1 MMGLGFYLLAVSI
14 FDIKEKAIPVLF
26 LVVGG
31 ILAGMGA
38 VYSVIGGEVG
48 WYFPLVGMIP
58 GAALLVIAKITEK
71 MGYGDGI
78 VLLMIGGM
86 NGYRGSLL
94 VLCMGSFFASIFCV
108 VLLAVRKVKKHNRIP
123 YVPFLTGAYWLY
135 ISVFA

>member
-1 MMGLGFYLLAVSI
+1 MGLGFYLLAVSI

-31 ILAGMGA
+31 ILAGAGA
-38 VYSVIGGEVG
+38 VYGVIVG
-48 WYFPLVGMIP
+48 AASWYLPLFGMMP
-58 GAALLVIAKITEK
+58 GAALLVIARITEK

-86 NGYRGSLL
+86 IGYRGSLL

-108 VLLAVRKVKKHNRIP
+108 VLLAVRKVKKHSRIP

-135 ISVFA
+135 ISVFV

>member
-1 MMGLGFYLLAVSI
+1 MGLGFYLLVVSI

-31 ILAGMGA
+31 ILAGVGA
-38 VYSVIGGEVG
+38 VYSVIVGEVS
-48 WYFPLVGMIP
+48 WYLPLLGMMP
-58 GAALLVIAKITEK
+58 GAALLVIARITEK

-78 VLLMIGGM
+78 VLLMIGGLI
-86 NGYRGSLL
+86 GYRGSLL

-108 VLLAVRKVKKHNRIP
+108 VLLAVRKVKKHSRIP

-135 ISVFA
+135 ISFFT